1 MWIIDLIKRCLRGYE
16 FDSELLG
23 LVIDENMD

>member
-1 MWIIDLIKRCLRGYE
+1 MWIIELIKRCLQAYE